1 MMAAKVKPSKSPAP
15 NGQKPGVPSRR
26 EREKVQRHDDLLRAA
41 KKVFFK
47 KGIHTATIDDVAT
60 EAEVGK
66 GTVYLYFDTKET
78 ILAHLLLE
86 GLEQLVTYL
95 EAAYAPDQKLAAR
108 TRLRRIANAY
118 LKFFQD
124 NPDYYRLMMSFDRGH
139 FQETVDPK
147 VYQQVYHRSLR
158 GLEFLV
164 RAVEQAKEEGV
175 MDVDDARHVASVL
188 WAGLNGVLVLLS
200 HPLRADIVASDLESM
215 YQSMID
221 VLIKGLKKHRV
232 KSEAGKQEA

>member
-1 MMAAKVKPSKSPAP
+1 MAAKVNPSKSVAP

-26 EREKVQRHDDLLRAA
+26 EREKVQRRDDLLRAA

-47 KGIHTATIDDVAT
+47 KGLHTATIDDVAA

-78 ILAHLLLE
+78 ILAHLLLA
-86 GLEQLVTYL
+86 GLEELVVLL
-95 EAAYAPDQKLAAR
+95 EAAYASDQKLAAR

-118 LKFFQD
+118 LEFFQT
-124 NPDYYRLMMSFDRGH
+124 NPEYYRLMMAFDRGH

-164 RAVEQAKEEGV
+164 LAVQQAKEEGV
-175 MDVDDARHVASVL
+175 LDVDDTRHAASVL

-200 HPLRADIVASDLESM
+200 HPL
-215 YQSMID
+215 
-221 VLIKGLKKHRV
+221 
-232 KSEAGKQEA
+232 

>member
-1 MMAAKVKPSKSPAP
+1 MATRTKYTPTPVP
-15 NGQKPGVPSRR
+15 NGQQSVVPTRR
-26 EREKVQRHDDLLRAA
+26 EREKVQRREDLLRAA
-41 KKVFFK
+41 RKVFFQ
-47 KGIHTATIDDVAT
+47 KGIHTATIDDVAQ

-86 GLEQLVTYL
+86 GLEELVTCL

-118 LKFFQD
+118 LEFFQT
-124 NPDYYRLMMSFDRGH
+124 NPEYYRLMMAFDRGH
-139 FQETVDPK
+139 FQETVDPH
-147 VYQQVYHRSLR
+147 VYRQVHHRSLR

-164 RAVEQAKEEGV
+164 RAVEQARTEGV
-175 MDVDDARHVASVL
+175 MDVDDARHAASLL

-232 KSEAGKQEA
+232 KVTSDE

>member
-1 MMAAKVKPSKSPAP
+1 MAAKVKPLKSPAP
-15 NGQKPGVPSRR
+15 NGQKPGVSTRR
-26 EREKVQRHDDLLRAA
+26 EREKVQRRDDLLRAA

-47 KGIHTATIDDVAT
+47 KGLHNATIDDVAA

-86 GLEQLVTYL
+86 GLEELVTIL
-95 EAAYAPDQKLAAR
+95 ETAYAPDQKLAAR

-118 LKFFQD
+118 LEFFQT
-124 NPDYYRLMMSFDRGH
+124 NPEYYRLMMAFDRGH
-139 FQETVDPK
+139 FQETVDPQIYK
-147 VYQQVYHRSLR
+147 QVHHRSLR
-158 GLEFLV
+158 GLEWVV
-164 RAVEQAKEEGV
+164 RAIDQAKEEGV
-175 MDVDDARHVASVL
+175 MDVDDTRHAASVL

-215 YQSMID
+215 YQSMIE

-232 KSEAGKQEA
+232 KVTSDE

>member
-1 MMAAKVKPSKSPAP
+1 MAAKAKPFRVPAP
-15 NGQKPGVPSRR
+15 NGQKKGVPSRR
-26 EREKVQRHDDLLRAA
+26 EREKLQRHDDLLRAA

-86 GLEQLVTYL
+86 GLEQLVTDL

-108 TRLRRIANAY
+108 TRLRRIAAAY
-118 LKFFQD
+118 LEFFQN
-124 NPDYYRLMMSFDRGH
+124 NPDYYRLMMAFDRGH

-175 MDVDDARHVASVL
+175 LDVDDARHAASVL

-221 VLIKGLKKHRV
+221 VLIRGLKKHRV

>member
-1 MMAAKVKPSKSPAP
+1 MAAKVKSSEAPVP
-15 NGQKPGVPSRR
+15 NGQKSGVTTRR
-26 EREKVQRHDDLLRAA
+26 EREKVQRRDDLLRAA

-47 KGIHTATIDDVAT
+47 KGLHTATIDDVAA

-86 GLEQLVTYL
+86 GLEQLVIDL

-118 LKFFQD
+118 LEFFQT
-124 NPDYYRLMMSFDRGH
+124 NPEYYRLMMAFDRGH

-147 VYQQVYHRSLR
+147 IYRQVHQRSLR

-164 RAVEQAKEEGV
+164 RAVEQAKAEGV
-175 MDVDDARHVASVL
+175 MDVDDTRHAASVL

-232 KSEAGKQEA
+232 KAMSNE

>member
-1 MMAAKVKPSKSPAP
+1 MAAKVKSPEAPAP
-15 NGQKPGVPSRR
+15 NGQKSGVSTRR
-26 EREKVQRHDDLLRAA
+26 EREKVQRREDLLQAA

-47 KGIHTATIDDVAT
+47 KGLHTATIDDVAA

-78 ILAHLLLE
+78 ILAHLLLA
-86 GLEQLVTYL
+86 GLEELVVLL

-118 LKFFQD
+118 LEFFQT
-124 NPDYYRLMMSFDRGH
+124 NPEYYRLMMAFDRGH

-147 VYQQVYHRSLR
+147 IYRQVHHRSLR
-158 GLEFLV
+158 GLEFVV
-164 RAVEQAKEEGV
+164 RAIDQAKEEGV
-175 MDVDDARHVASVL
+175 MDVDDTRHAASVL

-200 HPLRADIVASDLESM
+200 HPLRADIVASDLGSM
-215 YQSMID
+215 YQSMIE

-232 KSEAGKQEA
+232 KVTSDE

>member
-1 MMAAKVKPSKSPAP
+1 MAAKVNPSKSVAP

-26 EREKVQRHDDLLRAA
+26 EREKVQRRDDLLRAA

-47 KGIHTATIDDVAT
+47 KGLHTATIDDVAA

-78 ILAHLLLE
+78 ILAHLLLA
-86 GLEQLVTYL
+86 GLEELVVLL

-118 LKFFQD
+118 LEFFQTK
-124 NPDYYRLMMSFDRGH
+124 PEYYRLMMAFDRGH

-164 RAVEQAKEEGV
+164 LAVQQAKEEGV
-175 MDVDDARHVASVL
+175 LDVDDTRHAASVL

-232 KSEAGKQEA
+232 KSEAGKQAV

>member
-1 MMAAKVKPSKSPAP
+1 MMAAKVKTSQSPVP
-15 NGQKPGVPSRR
+15 NGQKSGVPTRR
-26 EREKVQRHDDLLRAA
+26 EREKVQRRDDLLRAA

-47 KGIHTATIDDVAT
+47 KGLHTATIDDVAT

-78 ILAHLLLE
+78 ILAHLLLA
-86 GLEQLVTYL
+86 GLEELVVLL

-118 LKFFQD
+118 LEFFQT
-124 NPDYYRLMMSFDRGH
+124 NPEYYRLMMAFDRGH
-139 FQETVDPK
+139 FQETVDP
-147 VYQQVYHRSLR
+147 QVYRQVHHRSLR
-158 GLEFLV
+158 GLEFVV
-164 RAVEQAKEEGV
+164 RAIDQAKEEGV
-175 MDVDDARHVASVL
+175 MDVDDTRHAASVL

-232 KSEAGKQEA
+232 KVTSDE